1 MVNPVTAL
9 IVFFVLAAICFIIF
23 APKFGLR
30 PLWLRIRSDKEK
42 ILIEDGLKFMY
53 DSFSKKKDCTRND
66 FIAALNIRN
75 SKLDDLIRI
84 LTEMNLVSVT
94 GDNISL
100 TEEGKNY
107 AIKIVRIHRLLEKYY
122 AEETSIKENYWHIV
136 ANDREHSISDAEAE
150 SLSAKLGNP
159 LTDPHGDPIPDR
171 SGGHY
176 QQESKV
182 LSELGSEDTGR
193 IVHIEDEPPEKY
205 SKILSLNLHLGDRVK
220 IIKKEKNDIILESEG
235 KRIVLPDELAE
246 NISIS
251 IQDFQKEVQN
261 FRRLSELKANE
272 EAYIAGISKVIRG
285 QQRRRLLDF
294 GFVPGS
300 KISVRL
306 VSIGNDPIAYE
317 IRNTTVALRRQQA
330 EQVFI
335 KYSPEGIDY
344 GRN

>member
-1 MVNPVTAL
+1 LVNPVTAL
-9 IVFFVLAAICFIIF
+9 IIFFILAALCFIFFI
-23 APKFGLR
+23 PKFGLW
-30 PLWLRIRSDKEK
+30 PLWLRIRSDRRK
-42 ILIEDGLKFMY
+42 ILIEDSLKFMY
-53 DSFSKKKDCTRND
+53 DSLLKKKGCTRND
-66 FIAALNIRN
+66 FAEALSIRN
-75 SKLDDLIRI
+75 SKLDDLIGM
-84 LTEMNLVSVT
+84 LTEMNLVCMD
-94 GDNISL
+94 GDIISL

-159 LTDPHGDPIPDR
+159 LTDPHGDPIPDK
-171 SGGHY
+171 SGEHY
-176 QQESKV
+176 EQESKL
-182 LSELGSEDTGR
+182 LSELANEDTGK
-193 IVHIEDEPPEKY
+193 IIHIEDEPPEKY
-205 SKILSLNLHLGDRVK
+205 SRILSLNLRLGDRVK
-220 IIKKEKNDIILESEG
+220 IIGKEKNDIIIESEG
-235 KRIVLPDELAE
+235 KRIVLPDELAG
-246 NISIS
+246 NISVA
-251 IQDFQKEVQN
+251 IQDFQKEAQN
-261 FRRLSELKANE
+261 VRRLSELRANE

-335 KYSPEGIDY
+335 KDSLEGTDY